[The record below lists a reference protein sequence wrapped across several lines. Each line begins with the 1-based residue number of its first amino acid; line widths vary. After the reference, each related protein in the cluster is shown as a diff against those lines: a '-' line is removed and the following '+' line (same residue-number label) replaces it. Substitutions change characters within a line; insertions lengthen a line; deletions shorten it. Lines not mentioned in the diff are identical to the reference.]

1 MRLRTIFFIVL
12 VASAG
17 CSQTEPNP
25 PTGPTGVEPTGP
37 TPSVNPATTTLAD
50 GSPLPGGCSERLP
63 RSGQTVAFVAE
74 GRAWALQ
81 PGTGRLTCMFEVDD
95 PGPFAWGPQ
104 GDRVLLAGLE
114 VQAVGFEALRHR
126 ATGQTADVFDWG
138 HPMGTA
144 IVFSSDE
151 RPRPEKLYLEENRIS
166 DLRQL
171 PRGTYVDVAYH
182 PSGLAL
188 GFILERGGR
197 QSIWISTNEGLQPER
212 LVFSKAGTRF
222 TSIEFTPNGQE
233 LVWTA
238 QHANGY
244 PQVHAMDLA
253 DRSGFTNGW
262 RGEVGQFATGLRLA
276 PAGDAS
282 TLNEG
287 EACEDRRALV
297 VEGSRAEPL
306 LPDESRPTSAIGWLD
321 GITVL
326 VAAGGCDEP
335 TDLFAVD
342 VADGEATLQVSGVE
356 VAASRAQAPP
366 GPDEVPVPAEEEP
379 PPGGVG

>member
-1 MRLRTIFFIVL
+1 MRLRTIFLIVV

-17 CSQTEPNP
+17 CTQTEPNP
-25 PTGPTGVEPTGP
+25 PTAPTGVEPTAP
-37 TPSVNPATTTLAD
+37 TPSESPSGTTLAD
-50 GSPLPGGCSERLP
+50 GSSLPGGCNERLP
-63 RSGQTVAFVAE
+63 RSKQTVAFVAE

-114 VQAVGFEALRHR
+114 VHAVGFEALRHR
-126 ATGQTADVFDWG
+126 ATGRTAEVFDWG

-144 IVFSSDE
+144 IVFSSDA
-151 RPRPEKLYLEENRIS
+151 RPRPEKLYLEENRIT

-171 PRGTYVDVAYH
+171 PRGTYIDVAYH

-188 GFILERGGR
+188 GFILERAGR
-197 QSIWISTNEGLQPER
+197 QSIWISTNEGLEPER

-222 TSIEFTPNGQE
+222 TSIEFTPDGRE

-262 RGEVGQFATGLRLA
+262 RGEVGQLATGLRLA
-276 PAGDAS
+276 PVGDAS
-282 TLNEG
+282 TVDEG
-287 EACEDRRALV
+287 EDCEGRRALV
-297 VEGSRAEPL
+297 VEGSQAEPL
-306 LPDESRPTSAIGWLD
+306 LPDESRPTSALGWLD
-321 GITVL
+321 GVTVL
-326 VAAGGCDEP
+326 VAAGGCEEP
-335 TDLFAVD
+335 SDLFTVD
-342 VADGEATLQVSGVE
+342 IADGDATLLVSGVE
-356 VAASRAQAPP
+356 IAASRAKAPP